1 MDLLV
6 NAQNKPFFEFSSAI
20 CNFTTKNNMST
31 GIFIPMTK
39 CAHDIPYQRLTHETN
54 LSSNSSLVFT
64 GDILNSRNLSCR
76 NHVPCSWFRN

>member
-6 NAQNKPFFEFSSAI
+6 NVQNKPFFEFSSAI
-20 CNFTTKNNMST
+20 CNFTTKNSMST

-39 CAHDIPYQRLTHETN
+39 CAHDIPYQGLTHETN